1 MADAIGLTA
10 SLITLVATAY
20 TSCQT
25 LHNTFQG
32 IRDAPKQIETV
43 SRDLDVYCFILG
55 SLQTLL
61 NDESFLGRGGFD
73 SVISVDIQ
81 RALNSSLATFAGLRV
96 VLNTYKQSRSPTN
109 ASNTKRFKW
118 TFRAKEI
125 NDLRNSLEAQKLTL
139 SSAVG
144 LYSL

>member
-1 MADAIGLTA
+1 M
-10 SLITLVATAY
+10 
-20 TSCQT
+20 
-25 LHNTFQG
+25 
-32 IRDAPKQIETV
+32 
-43 SRDLDVYCFILG
+43 
-55 SLQTLL
+55 
-61 NDESFLGRGGFD
+61 
-73 SVISVDIQ
+73 ISEDIQ
-81 RALNSSLATFAGLRV
+81 RALNSSLVTFAGLRV

-139 SSAVG
+139 SSVVG